1 MDIRSIWS
9 LKGKKVVV
17 TGGTKGIG
25 EAVVEQFLN
34 FGAEVLMVARTQND
48 IREKLDDAS
57 EFKLPLYG
65 LPADV
70 SNSDERKLIRLKVE
84 NLWNGA
90 LDILV
95 NNVGTNIRKPTVK
108 YLDIEFHKIMETNI
122 LSAFELSKLLYP
134 YLRKEDDESSSS
146 IVNVSSTAGL
156 THLRTGSVYGMSKAA
171 MNQMT
176 RNLAVEW
183 APDNIR
189 VNAVAPW
196 YIDTPLA
203 NQVLKDPDYKDQV
216 LERTPAG
223 RIGTPQEV
231 AATIAFLSMPAAGYI
246 TGQTIPVDGGFS
258 IYGF

>member
-1 MDIRSIWS
+1 MEIRSLWS
-9 LKGKKVVV
+9 LKGKKVLV

-48 IREKLDDAS
+48 IRDKLEDAS
-57 EFKLPLYG
+57 QFKLPLYG
-65 LPADV
+65 LSADV
-70 SNSDERKLIRLKVE
+70 SNSDERKVIRLKVE
-84 NLWNGA
+84 NLWDGK

-95 NNVGTNIRKPTVK
+95 NNVGTNVRKPTEK
-108 YLDIEFHKIMETNI
+108 YLDIEFNKIMETNL
-122 LSAFELSKLLYP
+122 LSAFDLTKLMYP
-134 YLRKEDDESSSS
+134 YLKKQNDEHSSV
-146 IVNVSSTAGL
+146 INVSSTAGL
-156 THLRTGSVYGMSKAA
+156 THLRTGSLYGMSKAA
-171 MNQMT
+171 MNQLT

-203 NQVLKDPDYKDQV
+203 NQVLKDPDYKEEV
-216 LERTPAG
+216 LNRTPAG
-223 RIGTPQEV
+223 RIGEPEEV
-231 AATIAFLSMPAAGYI
+231 AATIAFLCMPAAGYI

-258 IYGF
+258 VYGF